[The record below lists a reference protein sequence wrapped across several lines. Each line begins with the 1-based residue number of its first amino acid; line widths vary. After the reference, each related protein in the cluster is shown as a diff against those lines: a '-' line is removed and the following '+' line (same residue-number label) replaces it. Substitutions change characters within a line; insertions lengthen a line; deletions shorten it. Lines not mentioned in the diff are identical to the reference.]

1 MTNFI
6 SFDVATDEAYLAAH
20 EVKREQLFNRVGFFE
35 AKYRDVFPGG
45 WRDFL
50 VAYTL
55 RRTDHDN
62 LDYDEWAFLCEQF
75 EKELTEPWRPPDS
88 CADSQ
93 EKPEATSGFS
103 FGGQIHCLINL
114 TRKHILTGRKH
125 VFQAVKDG
133 QRSMVSDQLT
143 PSLHLTDSSDG
154 N

>member
-20 EVKREQLFNRVGFFE
+20 EVKREHFLSRVSFFE
-35 AKYRDVFPGG
+35 GKYRDAFPGG

-75 EKELTEPWRPPDS
+75 ERELTEWRPPDS

-103 FGGQIHCLINL
+103 FWGQIHCVINL
-114 TRKHILTGRKH
+114 TRRLTLIAPKHAYPVVRG
-125 VFQAVKDG
+125 G
-133 QRSMVSDQLT
+133 QRPTAPGRNTHTLR
-143 PSLHLTDSSDG
+143 LIGSSG
-154 N
+154 GR